1 MKHIRTSSL
10 LLILALISCE
20 RIVDYPLD
28 ESGRIYVSAILGQI
42 ADGRINVAVSQPALG
57 SDDTSVE
64 DVNLSL
70 KAGGRPVEL
79 IRDMDYASDVK
90 GEISY
95 IVGEKFNPGT
105 ELELTAEASGL
116 PPVKTSTTVPPPIPD
131 VKLSYQ
137 EVQSYKNK
145 HPGQV
150 MDNVTTLLEFHI
162 KMDERPLKDFFW
174 GVQVCRKEVYDTL
187 GKVPE
192 HHWDDYKDKS
202 GVVKYDDIYVNT
214 QFQEG
219 SAISSLKLELVTVF
233 DGGDMIVIPA
243 DAEGDCS
250 SLDVYVYPTENRRLA
265 GSYMENEWWEIYVA
279 YEYSIRLYRLSP
291 EMYRCIMAR
300 HTIDESRIPIHLGF
314 SPVTYTYTNVE
325 GGLGMFGAVSA
336 YESDWF
342 RID

>member
-28 ESGRIYVSAILGQI
+28 ESGRIYVNSVLGQVS
-42 ADGRINVAVSQPALG
+42 DGRINVAVSQPALG

-162 KMDERPLKDFFW
+162 RMDENLPEDFFW
-174 GVQVCRKEVYDTL
+174 GVQVCRKEVYDTV

-192 HHWDDYKDKS
+192 HNWEDYKEKS
-202 GVVKYDDIYVNT
+202 GVVIYDDLYTNT
-214 QFQEG
+214 LFQEG
-219 SAISSLKLELVTVF
+219 SAISSMKTELMTVF

-243 DAEGDCS
+243 QEDGSGS